1 MQGSEGL
8 CADSSK
14 RRGPQSTLEA
24 EMDHNPKSSNE
35 SEQSDSTPKE
45 YESSQLLH
53 GAKEI
58 LIRHAGEVY
67 RLRLTKN
74 DKLILQK

>member
-1 MQGSEGL
+1 MQDSEGL
-8 CADSSK
+8 CPTSSK
-14 RRGPQSTLEA
+14 WRGKPSTLEA
-24 EMDHNPKSSNE
+24 EMDHNPRPSND
-35 SEQSDSTPKE
+35 SDQSDSTLKE
-45 YESSQLLH
+45 YESSELLH

>member
-8 CADSSK
+8 CADSSQ
-14 RRGPQSTLEA
+14 RRGPLSTLEA
-24 EMDHNPKSSNE
+24 EMDHNPKPSNE
-35 SEQSDSTPKE
+35 SEHSDSSPKE